1 MENGTGVPG
10 VLPLDAFL
18 AYRKPGEDIKIAS
31 PDSKKWQIFGY
42 PLHLSA
48 EDLKSRFDDNSLE
61 EFLRLEA
68 RHSVGNYVICSLSR
82 GVLRV
87 IASPGYSGGY
97 LYCEDGAL
105 SVGSML
111 SPVLGC
117 MPAEP
122 KLDAF
127 GSCLFLSHAPKSN
140 FNQLP
145 LRTMFS
151 DVSRLP
157 PGSYLEVRASGKAQF
172 RNYLCDPD
180 RHEAPLTFYR
190 AMNETMASVAGFY
203 ERNPGMKAA
212 LMFSGGVDSLA
223 IYLGLREVLGAERIT
238 LYTMEHSPSNGP
250 ERAFPAAEGLN
261 AKLEFVSNDV
271 FRDGSIFEKIREN
284 MDMDLPAYGAPHVAL
299 MNQDLSDTILFHGQ
313 NFDALANIHMEVLQE
328 THEVG
333 YLTAAGK
340 RIAYTEMR
348 EARQKS
354 AFLKNLQLTD
364 AYLEDDRFQALSV
377 DYYLDQRPG
386 LMADPEPGRKGVLR
400 GLLSSQYPNLLSR
413 SKYPMDQVA
422 SLNKEISLFDNYI
435 GEAASGDIRMSVDM
449 MRYLTY
455 TQLANKRIAGFDVR
469 PNTRPMFLAMSGP
482 LTSYYLGRPRNLAEA
497 SQPKRE
503 IYAYAR
509 QLAGIPYRKLIVS
522 KKKHKHRSS
531 VTSEDRVNMMLHASY
546 DTLDPKNSA
555 VVEAID
561 NSSAKKYVRKLYDST
576 VKACAPGSD
585 DFKSVGGSMF
595 QRQLALKF
603 INLEKIMQAARS
615 YRDTHYT

>member
-1 MENGTGVPG
+1 MANRMGIPG
-10 VLPLDAFL
+10 FLPLDAFL
-18 AYRKPGEDIKIAS
+18 AYRKPGENIKIAS
-31 PDSKKWQIFGY
+31 PDAQKWQIFGC
-42 PLHLSA
+42 PIHLSGEA
-48 EDLKSRFDDNSLE
+48 LKSRFDSNSIE

-97 LYCEDGAL
+97 LYCEEGAL

-117 MPAEP
+117 MPSTP
-122 KLDAF
+122 KMDPF
-127 GSCLFLSHAPKSN
+127 GACLFLSHAPKSN

-145 LRTMFS
+145 LRTMFA

-203 ERNPGMKAA
+203 ERNPSMKAA

-223 IYLGLREVLGAERIT
+223 IYLGLREVLGAANIT

-250 ERAFPAAEGLN
+250 ERAFPAAEALQ
-261 AKLEFVSNDV
+261 AKLEFVSNEV
-271 FRDGSIFEKIREN
+271 FSDGSIFEKIREN
-284 MDMDLPAYGAPHVAL
+284 MTLDLPAYGAPHVAL
-299 MNQDLSDTILFHGQ
+299 MNQDMSDTILFHGQ

-340 RIAYTEMR
+340 RIAYSEMR
-348 EARQKS
+348 EARQNS

-364 AYLEDDRFQALSV
+364 SYLEDDRFQSLSV
-377 DYYLDQRPG
+377 DFYMDQRPG
-386 LMADPEPGRKGVLR
+386 LFADPEPGRRGVLR
-400 GLLSSQYPNLLSR
+400 GLLSSQYPNLLSH

-422 SLNKEISLFDNYI
+422 SLDKEIALFDEYI
-435 GEAASGDIRMSVDM
+435 GAASGDIRMSVDM

-509 QLAGIPYRKLIVS
+509 QLAGIPYRKLILS
-522 KKKHKHRSS
+522 KKKQNYRSS
-531 VTSEDRVNMMLHASY
+531 VTSEDRVNMMLHSSFG
-546 DTLDPKNSA
+546 TLDLQNSA
-555 VVEAID
+555 VIEAIE
-561 NSSAKKYVRKLYDST
+561 NGPAKKYVRKLYDST
-576 VKACAPGSD
+576 TKACTPKSD
-585 DFKSVGGSMF
+585 DFNSVGGSMF

-603 INLEKIMQAARS
+603 INLEKIMQAAQT

>member
-1 MENGTGVPG
+1 MENRTGISEF
-10 VLPLDAFL
+10 LPLDDFL
-18 AYRKPGEDIKIAS
+18 AYRKPGGDIKIAS
-31 PDSKKWQIFGY
+31 PDSKKWQIFGC

-48 EDLKSRFDDNSLE
+48 EDLKSRFDSNSIDD
-61 EFLRLEA
+61 FLRLEA
-68 RHSVGNYVICSLSR
+68 RHAVGNYVICALSR

-117 MPAEP
+117 MPTAP
-122 KLDAF
+122 RMDAF
-127 GSCLFLSHAPKSN
+127 GACLFLSHAPKSN

-145 LRTMFS
+145 LRSMFS

-180 RHEAPLTFYR
+180 RLEPPLTFYR
-190 AMNETMASVAGFY
+190 AMNETMVSVAGFY

-223 IYLGLREVLGAERIT
+223 IYLGLREVLGAENIA
-238 LYTMEHSPSNGP
+238 LYTMEHSASNGP
-250 ERAFPAAEGLN
+250 ERAFPAAEALKAN
-261 AKLEFVSNDV
+261 LEFVSNDV
-271 FRDGSIFEKIREN
+271 FADGTIFEKIREN
-284 MDMDLPAYGAPHVAL
+284 MTMDLPAYGAPHVAL
-299 MNQDLSDTILFHGQ
+299 MNRDMSDTILFHGQ

-340 RIAYTEMR
+340 RIAYTETR
-348 EARQKS
+348 DARQKS

-364 AYLEDDRFQALSV
+364 SYLEDDRFQALSL
-377 DYYLDQRPG
+377 DFYLEQRPG
-386 LMADPEPGRKGVLR
+386 LIADPEPGRRGVLR
-400 GLLSSQYPNLLSR
+400 GFLSSQYPNLLSR
-413 SKYPMDQVA
+413 SKYPMDQVS
-422 SLNKEISLFDNYI
+422 SLNREIAIFDEYI
-435 GEAASGDIRMSVDM
+435 GQAASGDIRMSVDM

-455 TQLANKRIAGFDVR
+455 TQLANKRIAGFEIG

-509 QLAGIPYRKLIVS
+509 QLAGIPYRKLIVA
-522 KKKHKHRSS
+522 KKKSKHRSS

-546 DTLDPKNSA
+546 DTLDLQNSA
-555 VVEAID
+555 VIDAVD
-561 NSSAKKYVRKLYDST
+561 NSAAKKYLRKLYDST
-576 VKACAPGSD
+576 TKACAPGSD
-585 DFKSVGGSMF
+585 DFNSVGGSMF

-603 INLEKIMQAARS
+603 INLEKIIRAAQT